1 MYRMKIMCVVALALL
16 FVAATAS
23 AQDWSSCASDL
34 DDLRR
39 RADDASSA
47 AQDTD
52 SKQRRF
58 KIAEDELRQCLQ
70 FPQIYDFL
78 RDGCQSKRSE
88 YDSARSSYRSQLS
101 SLQSAI
107 EDVDYK
113 IRSSNSSCGVELT
126 RVQGPAPAMPA
137 GVQRPE
143 QCAVYLRYKGR
154 LPYSSLL
161 ETCTK
166 NMPADQCRK
175 CLGEPTN

>member
-1 MYRMKIMCVVALALL
+1 MYRTKIMRAAAGALL
-16 FVAATAS
+16 LVAATAS

-52 SKQRRF
+52 SKQRKF
-58 KIAEDELRQCLQ
+58 KSAEDELRQCLQ

-78 RDGCQSKRSE
+78 KDGCQSKRSD
-88 YDSARSSYRSQLS
+88 YDSARSSYRSQLA

-175 CLGEPTN
+175 CLGEAAN

>member
-1 MYRMKIMCVVALALL
+1 MYRMNIMRAAAGVFLL
-16 FVAATAS
+16 VAATAS

-39 RADDASSA
+39 RADDAASV
-47 AQDTD
+47 AQDTE

-58 KIAEDELRQCLQ
+58 KSAGDDLRQCLQ
-70 FPQIYDFL
+70 FPQIYDL
-78 RDGCQSKRSE
+78 LNDGCQNKRSD
-88 YDSARSSYRSQLS
+88 YDSARSSYHSQLS
-101 SLQSAI
+101 SLQSAL
-107 EDVDYK
+107 EDVDHK

-161 ETCTK
+161 EICTK
-166 NMPADQCRK
+166 NMSADQCRK
-175 CLGEPTN
+175 CLGEAAN